1 VPNTLRDSGIKALG
15 RVPWGTHFCQF
26 YQTPKDLLEI
36 LVPYF
41 RAGLASNEKCF
52 WVCSEPLCV
61 AKAKAALKRAV
72 PGLDRKLR
80 AGQIE
85 ILPHTE
91 WYLKNGRF
99 SSRRVLKAWVD
110 KLTEARAKGFEGL
123 RLTGNTFWLE
133 KKDWSA
139 FKDYEEAVD
148 SVISSYPMIALCT
161 YSLDRC
167 GAQEVFDVL
176 ENHEQALVR
185 RAGKWTFVS
194 RAAVLRAREDA
205 RTLSRLRQEIG
216 ERREREEKLRE
227 QAALLDL
234 ARDAI
239 IVRDPEFR
247 ITFWN
252 NGARGIYG
260 WSEKEALGEI
270 SQFMMKTRF
279 PVSYEET
286 RRLLLEQGHWEGEV
300 TRTRKD
306 GRPVVV
312 ESRMAVLR
320 GQGNKRPMAIL
331 EISRDVTER
340 RKIEAALKSVSTYT
354 RGLIEA
360 SLDPLVTISSEG
372 KITDVNHATELVTGV
387 PRDRLIGTDFL
398 AYFTV
403 PTMAQAGYQ
412 EVFRKGEVRDYPLA
426 IRHASGSVTEVL
438 YNAAVY
444 RDASGKVAGVFAAA
458 RDVTEL
464 RAAERD
470 RLRLATAIEQLA
482 DGVAIMD
489 LDGRILSANPAFQDH
504 HAMPPGKI
512 AGHKLQE
519 ILQIDSGDGEIARKL
534 SRAIAMGKTWKWR
547 VARRTP
553 ADQVR
558 EIEISVSPI
567 RDGEGRLT
575 HSIAVSRDVTQE
587 VQLEERIRQW
597 QKMEALGTLAG
608 GIAHDFNNIL
618 LPILINTELVLSEG
632 NPESPTGRRLS
643 LVLEAARRGKDMVRQ
658 IIAFSQQKEQA
669 RKPVEIVPIIREALK
684 LLRISLPKNIEIV
697 EKIDPGSPVI
707 VADPTQIQQIVMN
720 LGTNAAHAMS
730 DKGGRLEV
738 SLADAAMDAVMASHF
753 MDVKPGAYVRLGVAD
768 SGQGIPPEIMSR
780 IFEPFFT
787 TKKKGEGT
795 GMGLAVV
802 HGIVKSHNGAISV
815 KSEVGRGTEF
825 AVYLPRVFGE
835 ATKVEESWE
844 PYSRGTE
851 RVLFVDDEDLQVRA
865 MTRLLEHLGYRVIGK
880 TDPLEALELFKRD
893 PAAFDLA
900 IMDQTMPRLTGGEL
914 ASEILK
920 IRPGFPVILCSGY
933 SETLDE
939 PHALA
944 LGIRAFIMKPFSVK
958 EIAHSIR
965 QVLGTAA

>member
-1 VPNTLRDSGIKALG
+1 MTSALRDSGIKVLG

-26 YQTPKDLLEI
+26 YQTPKDLREI
-36 LVPYF
+36 LVSYF

-52 WVCSEPLCV
+52 WVCSEPLGV
-61 AKAKAALKRAV
+61 DKAKAALKRVV

-80 AGQIE
+80 EGQIE
-85 ILPHTE
+85 IIPHTD

-110 KLTEARAKGFEGL
+110 KLSEARKSGYEGL
-123 RLTGNTFWLE
+123 RLSENTFWLE
-133 KKDWSA
+133 KKDWGA
-139 FKDYEEAVD
+139 FREYEEAVD
-148 SVISSYPMIALCT
+148 GVISRYPMIALCT

-167 GAQEVFDVL
+167 DAQEVFDVL

-185 RAGKWTFVS
+185 RTGKWSLVS
-194 RAAVLRAREDA
+194 RAAILRAQEDA
-205 RTLSRLRQEIG
+205 RTMTRLRQEIG
-216 ERREREEKLRE
+216 ARREREEKLRE

-239 IVRDPEFR
+239 TVRDPAFR

-252 NGARGIYG
+252 DGAQEIYG
-260 WSEKEALGEI
+260 WSQQEALGQI
-270 SQFMMKTRF
+270 AHVMMKTRF
-279 PVSYEET
+279 PVSFEES
-286 RRLLLEQGHWEGEV
+286 RRHLFERGHWEGEI

-306 GRPVVV
+306 GETVVV
-312 ESRMAVLR
+312 ETRLAVLR
-320 GQGNKRPMAIL
+320 GQDNKKPVAIL

-340 RKIEAALKSVSTYT
+340 RRIETALKSASTYT

-360 SLDPLVTISSEG
+360 SLDPLVTISPEG

-387 PRDRLIGTDFL
+387 ARKRLIGTDFST
-398 AYFTV
+398 YFTE
-403 PTMAQAGYQ
+403 PAMAQAGYQ

-426 IRHASGSVTEVL
+426 IRHASGAVTEVL
-438 YNAAVY
+438 YNATVY
-444 RDASGKVAGVFAAA
+444 KDPKGQVAGVFAAA

-482 DGVAIMD
+482 DGIAIMD
-489 LDGRILSANPAFQDH
+489 LDGRILSANPAFGDH
-504 HAMPPGKI
+504 HAPPPLKVVGQP
-512 AGHKLQE
+512 LQE
-519 ILQIDSGDGEIARKL
+519 ILQIDRADTEIARQL
-534 SRAIAMGKTWKWR
+534 GRAIALGRTWNWR

-553 ADQVR
+553 AGQVR
-558 EIEISVSPI
+558 EIELSVSPI

-587 VQLEERIRQW
+587 LQLEERIRQW

-618 LPILINTELVLSEG
+618 LPILINTELVLGEG
-632 NPESPTGRRLS
+632 SPESPTSRRLS
-643 LVLEAARRGKDMVRQ
+643 QVLEAGRRGKDMVRQ
-658 IIAFSQQKEQA
+658 IIAFSQQKEQD
-669 RKPVEIVPIIREALK
+669 RKPVEVVPIVKEALK
-684 LLRISLPKNIEIV
+684 LLRISLAKNIEIV
-697 EKIDPGSPVI
+697 ERIGTGSPVI
-707 VADPTQIQQIVMN
+707 VADPTQIQQIVLN
-720 LGTNAAHAMS
+720 LGNNAAYAMR
-730 DKGGRLEV
+730 DKGGPLEV
-738 SLADAAMDAVMASHF
+738 SLADMAVDAAMATHF
-753 MDVKPGAYVRLGVAD
+753 VDIKPGAYVRLAVAD

-787 TKKKGEGT
+787 TKKQGEGT

-815 KSEVGRGTEF
+815 KSEIGRGTEF
-825 AVYLPRVFGE
+825 AVYLPRVFGD
-835 ATKVEESWE
+835 ATKIEERRE
-844 PYSRGTE
+844 PYARGTE
-851 RVLFVDDEDLQVRA
+851 RILFVDDEDLQVRA
-865 MTRLLEHLGYRVIGK
+865 MTRLLEHLGYRATGR
-880 TDPLEALELFKRD
+880 TDPLEALDLFKRD

-914 ASEILK
+914 AREILK
-920 IRPGFPVILCSGY
+920 VQPGFPVILCSGY

-939 PHALA
+939 PQALA
-944 LGIRAFIMKPFSVK
+944 MGIRAFIMKPFSVR
-958 EIAHSIR
+958 EISRRIR
-965 QVLGTAA
+965 QVLATQD